1 MIRLITR
8 ENYAH
13 LKSFCEQA
21 ERNGQAPFAC
31 KILSTAA
38 AYGTELPFA
47 QFWLQTMDDN
57 RPVAAVAKLD
67 DVLTLCTASE
77 ANYEELKELIS
88 ILNVKCVLCA
98 LSAAQAMNLQIA
110 RQGEIMVYKNQE
122 PLRAKDFEDNPDLEE
137 VHKLLCACKT
147 ESFSPPEF
155 EPFYL
160 DMSHRV
166 RHGTARVVGVRQE
179 NALISCAIASAQ
191 TEHKAVLSGVA
202 THPDYQ
208 HKGFGS
214 RAVLALL
221 SLLPQEQ
228 IFIFRAQNENAAFY
242 RSLRFEPYGQWAEA
256 DL

>member
-8 ENYAH
+8 ENYAR
-13 LKSFCEQA
+13 LKTFCELT
-21 ERNGQAPFAC
+21 ELGGQAPFAC

-47 QFWLQTMDDN
+47 QFWLQTTDGG
-57 RPVAAVAKLD
+57 RPVAAVSKLD
-67 DVLTLCTASE
+67 DILTLCTASG
-77 ANYEELKELIS
+77 ANYQELKELIS
-88 ILNVKCVLCA
+88 ILNVKFVLCN
-98 LSAAQAMNLQIA
+98 LSATQAMNLKIA
-110 RQGEIMVYKNQE
+110 QQGEIMVYKKQE
-122 PLRAKDFEDNPDLEE
+122 PLSAQDFEDNPDLEE
-137 VHKLLCACKT
+137 VHKLLCACET
-147 ESFSPPEF
+147 ESFTPPEF

-166 RHGTARVVGVRQE
+166 RHGTARAVGIQKE
-179 NALISCAIASAQ
+179 NALISCAIAVAR
-191 TEHKAVLSGVA
+191 TEQAAVLSAVA

-242 RSLRFEPYGQWAEA
+242 RSLRFGPYGQWAEA